1 MSIWDAI
8 ALPRVGRNIE
18 GRGKADD
25 NLVSDSILACCSQV
39 ENGIL
44 SNPFYRVALN
54 SPEAVSDHGGW
65 RWPRIH
71 GDYTDM
77 LQDVDERLLPS
88 ETAPNFKIFDYE

>member
-18 GRGKADD
+18 GRGRADD

-44 SNPFYRVALN
+44 SNPFCRVAL
-54 SPEAVSDHGGW
+54 
-65 RWPRIH
+65 R
-71 GDYTDM
+71 
-77 LQDVDERLLPS
+77 
-88 ETAPNFKIFDYE
+88 